1 MFYANDPETLNSTKN
16 EKKKKH
22 YGYDI
27 YKTNIFIYYNL

>member
-1 MFYANDPETLNSTKN
+1 MFYANDPETLNST
-16 EKKKKH
+16 KKKH

>member
-1 MFYANDPETLNSTKN
+1 MFYANDPETLNSTK
-16 EKKKKH
+16 EKKKH